1 MLIHFRHLP
10 CSKPIKGVI
19 HIGAHECEER
29 DGYINH
35 FKITDKNIIWIDA
48 LEVKTKQMKEK
59 NPSLR
64 IFNECISNTDNE
76 TISFMVTNNFQS
88 SSMLN
93 FKTHSIEHPHIHETN
108 RISMKTKQLSTFYK
122 ENQIISSDFN
132 FMNLDIQGA
141 ELFALQGAGDILND
155 IDYIYSEVNTK
166 EVYEDCCLLH
176 EIDNF
181 LAKYNFERVLISMTK
196 HGWGDAFYVK
206 KDSKS

>member
-1 MLIHFRHLP
+1 MLIHFQRLP
-10 CSKPIKGVI
+10 VTKRIKGVI

-29 DGYINH
+29 DGYLQY
-35 FKITDKNIIWIDA
+35 FKISDDNIIWIDA
-48 LEVKTKQMKEK
+48 LEEKTKQMKEQK
-59 NPSLR
+59 PSLR
-64 IFNECISNTDNE
+64 IFNECISNKDDE

-108 RISMKTKQLSTFYK
+108 RISMKTKKLATFYK
-122 ENQIISSDFN
+122 ENGIISSDFN

-141 ELFALQGAGDILND
+141 ELLALEGAGDILND
-155 IDYIYSEVNTK
+155 IDYIYTEVNIN
-166 EVYEDCCLLH
+166 EVYENCCLLH

-181 LAKYNFERVLISMTK
+181 LLKYNFKRVLISMTN

-206 KDSKS
+206 SN